1 MSATDEKLDSLYKIG
16 AVSKIT
22 NIPVD
27 TLRIWERRYSVV
39 VPVRSKNSDRLYKS
53 SHINR
58 LTLLKMLVDKGHSI
72 GTIAHLSNEDLSKRL
87 NDHINKSFTTDKKV
101 NNRINV
107 VAVGEVLSIQIQH
120 TESSNNNFLFNH
132 VYHNDNDF
140 IENHKENDIDVLVI
154 EYPAVHEDHIDK
166 IDQLFENSGAKHLI
180 LIYGFTNSA
189 ARKKLDKTFYTYIE
203 APISID
209 NLQREIIDL
218 TKDKNIANDINADI
232 TLEQKAPGRRYS
244 NKQLIELTTASRVI
258 KCECPQHMSSIVI
271 KLVQFEQYI
280 AECIEKY
287 EVDKEMHAE
296 LGNMAGHSRSILEK
310 AITKVIQAENITL
323 TE

>member
-1 MSATDEKLDSLYKIG
+1 MSATDEKIDSLYKIG

-72 GTIAHLSNEDLSKRL
+72 GTIAHLSNDELSKRL
-87 NDHINKSFTTDKKV
+87 NVHATKAFTTNKKV

-120 TESSNNNFLFNH
+120 TESKNNNFLFNH
-132 VYHNDNDF
+132 IYHNDNDF
-140 IENHKENDIDVLVI
+140 LENYKYGAIDVLVI
-154 EYPAVHEDHIDK
+154 EYPAIHEDHIDK
-166 IDQLFENSGAKHLI
+166 INKLFQKSGAEHLI

-189 ARKKLDKTFYTYIE
+189 ARKKLDKTQYTYIQ

-209 NLQREIIDL
+209 NLQREIIEL
-218 TKDKNIANDINADI
+218 VKDKKTSGEVHTGIELD
-232 TLEQKAPGRRYS
+232 EKAPGRHYS
-244 NKQLIELTTASRVI
+244 NKQLIELSTGSTVI
-258 KCECPQHMSSIVI
+258 QCECPQHLSSLVI
-271 KLVQFEQYI
+271 KLVQFENYSL
-280 AECIEKY
+280 ECIERF
-287 EVDKEMHAE
+287 DKDADLHAM
-296 LGNMAGHSRSILEK
+296 LAKMAGHSRSILEK
-310 AITKVIQAENITL
+310 ALFKVIEI
-323 TE
+323 EKYGED

>member
-1 MSATDEKLDSLYKIG
+1 MSTTDEKLGSLYKIG

-53 SHINR
+53 SDINR
-58 LTLLKMLVDKGHSI
+58 LTLLKMLVDKSHSI
-72 GTIAHLSNEDLSKRL
+72 GSIAHLSNDELSKRL
-87 NDHINKSFTTDKKV
+87 NVHATKAFTTNKKV
-101 NNRINV
+101 NNQINV

-120 TESSNNNFLFNH
+120 TESKNNNFLFNH
-132 VYHNDNDF
+132 IYHNDNDF
-140 IENHKENDIDVLVI
+140 IENHKDNAIDVLVI
-154 EYPAVHEDHIDK
+154 EYPAIHEDKVEK
-166 IDQLFENSGAKHLI
+166 IDQLFQNSGAEHLI

-189 ARKKLDKTFYTYIE
+189 ARKKLDKKPYTCIQ
-203 APISID
+203 APISIE
-209 NLQREIIDL
+209 NLQREIIEL
-218 TKDKNIANDINADI
+218 TKDKETIDDIHAGI
-232 TLEQKAPGRRYS
+232 TLEQKAPGRLYS
-244 NKQLIELTTASRVI
+244 NKQLIQLTSASRVI

-287 EVDKEMHAE
+287 DVDQELHAE
-296 LGNMAGHSRSILEK
+296 LGNTAGHSRSILEK
-310 AITKVIQAENITL
+310 AIAKVIKAENITL

>member
-1 MSATDEKLDSLYKIG
+1 MSATDEKIDSLYKIG

-72 GTIAHLSNEDLSKRL
+72 GTIAHLSNDELSKRL
-87 NDHINKSFTTDKKV
+87 NVHATKAFTTNKKV

-120 TESSNNNFLFNH
+120 TESKNNNFLFNH
-132 VYHNDNDF
+132 IYHNDNDF
-140 IENHKENDIDVLVI
+140 IENYKYGAIDVLVI
-154 EYPAVHEDHIDK
+154 EYPAIHEDHIDK
-166 IDQLFENSGAKHLI
+166 INQLFQSSGAEHLI

-189 ARKKLDKTFYTYIE
+189 ARKKLDKTQYTYIQ

-209 NLQREIIDL
+209 NLQREIIEL
-218 TKDKNIANDINADI
+218 VKDKKSNNEVHTGIELD
-232 TLEQKAPGRRYS
+232 EKAPSRHYS
-244 NKQLIELTTASRVI
+244 NKQLIELSTGSTVI
-258 KCECPQHMSSIVI
+258 QCECPQHLSSLVI
-271 KLVQFEQYI
+271 KLVQFENYSL
-280 AECIEKY
+280 ECIERF
-287 EVDKEMHAE
+287 DKDADLHAM
-296 LGNMAGHSRSILEK
+296 LAKMAGHSRSILEK
-310 AITKVIQAENITL
+310 ALFKVIEI
-323 TE
+323 EKYGED